1 MQHGWL
7 DTQLAPKL
15 PGCGRWAGRETC
27 VSPKVLQM
35 KVIRLEHLVELK
47 DRRISEL
54 TRRGIEPQ

>member
-7 DTQLAPKL
+7 DTQLGPKL
-15 PGCGRWAGRETC
+15 PGSGRWAGRETC
-27 VSPKVLQM
+27 VSLKVLQM

-47 DRRISEL
+47 DQRISEL